1 MSSHHTHT
9 QGLIG
14 RNRLHYVSM
23 PGHALLG
30 ISFISASAVW
40 FLIVRLSPNLV
51 EEDKTW
57 VTLERRGN
65 GTLHSLRGIPTKWF
79 LLHDPMMTRLL
90 GSAANLDVL
99 IWVQC
104 HQSNWK
110 PTQRLT
116 SLIMVMNSGR
126 LFGALVVAD
135 IAYFFRGLFRG
146 PRKLV
151 DLIFVHALIGVNAM
165 KFNVVSIHC

>member
-1 MSSHHTHT
+1 MTAILSLFSARESISCCLEERELT
-9 QGLIG
+9 
-14 RNRLHYVSM
+14 RLKILDVIDRL
-23 PGHALLG
+23 PDALP
-30 ISFISASAVW
+30 
-40 FLIVRLSPNLV
+40 LSPNLV